1 MIRNLF
7 ETLNVFFE
15 QNIVQYINSLYLYPL
30 KLVSLIIDLT
40 VVIYLVYKFI
50 KATRNSRVWQLI
62 KGIIFFM
69 IITAAT
75 DLFNLTILNF
85 ILKTIMTWGWG
96 VVALVV
102 IFQPEIRLALE
113 KLGTNKVTKL
123 FGIDKSLATKWKEDI
138 YKVTIAATELSKKK
152 IGALIVFEKDIKIS
166 NIIKNGIEIN
176 AEVSPQLLVNIFIP
190 NTPLH
195 DGATIIS
202 NNKIVS
208 SACILPL
215 ADDTNISKEFGT
227 RHRAALG
234 LSKESDAI
242 VVVVSEETGK
252 ISVAKGGKLS
262 VDVKEENLKKMLIKN
277 LITDREKEIN
287 KNGNK
292 LKKKIMEKK
301 KAKK

>member
-1 MIRNLF
+1 MIEKLIQTISLF
-7 ETLNVFFE
+7 LK
-15 QNIVQYINSLYLYPL
+15 QNIGQYINDLQQYPV
-30 KLVSLIIDLT
+30 KLVSLIIDL
-40 VVIYLVYKFI
+40 VIVIYIVYKFI
-50 KATRNSRVWQLI
+50 KATRGSRVWQLI
-62 KGIIFFM
+62 KGIILLM
-69 IITAAT
+69 VITAAT
-75 DLFNLTILNF
+75 DFFNLSILNF

-113 KLGTNKVTKL
+113 KLGTNKITKL

-152 IGALIVFEKDIKIS
+152 IGALIVFERDIRIN

-202 NNKIVS
+202 NNRIIS

-215 ADDTNISKEFGT
+215 ADDANISKELGT
-227 RHRAALG
+227 RHRAAIG

-242 VVVVSEETGK
+242 IVVVSEETGK
-252 ISVAKGGKLS
+252 ISVARAGKLS
-262 VDVKEENLKKMLIKN
+262 IDVKEENLKKMLIKN
-277 LITDREKEIN
+277 LITDREKEMLKN
-287 KNGNK
+287 KNIKNK
-292 LKKKIMEKK
+292 TDKI
-301 KAKK
+301 